1 MNALRAAVLQ
11 AASTTARLAPAWMR
25 AAAYKVPLL
34 SDGVRRVLTWA
45 APEGRAVVVV
55 AAGIAAGVR
64 LRLDL
69 KTEKYY
75 WLGTHEAAVQQA
87 LARETKPGMTVYD
100 VGAHLGFFALGLAR
114 LVGAGG
120 SVVTFDPLPEN
131 IRALRAN
138 LALNPN
144 LTSNV
149 QVVRAA
155 VANAS
160 GPVRLYG
167 GSDPSQARLAPLPAS
182 SEDSQEVA
190 SLTLDEYVFRL
201 GEPAPQL
208 VKLDVE
214 GAEGMALQGAQQLLR
229 EIKPVWILEV
239 HGAAAAQ
246 AVWEELRRADYKLL
260 SLDRGREF
268 QAPEEFTHSH
278 LLAAPRE
285 PEQWPRDGLQ
295 GPGVFRP
302 NESEGSQR
310 RGFVVG
316 QREDFFHTDHF

>member
-1 MNALRAAVLQ
+1 MNDLQAVVLQ
-11 AASTTARLAPAWMR
+11 AAGTTARLVPAWMR
-25 AAAYKVPLL
+25 AAAYKIPLL
-34 SDGVRRVLTWA
+34 SGGVRRVLTWA

-75 WLGTHEAAVQQA
+75 WLGMHELAVQQA

-100 VGAHLGFFALGLAR
+100 VGAHLGFFTLGLAR

-120 SVVTFDPLPEN
+120 RVVAFDPLPEN

-149 QVVRAA
+149 QGVQAA
-155 VANAS
+155 VANVS
-160 GPVRLYG
+160 GQLRLHR
-167 GSDPSQARLAPLPAS
+167 GSDPSRARLAPPPAS
-182 SEDSQEVA
+182 SEDCHKVA
-190 SLTLDEYVFRL
+190 SLTLDEFIFHL

-214 GAEGMALQGAQQLLR
+214 GAEGMALQGAPRVLR
-229 EIKPVWILEV
+229 EIKPLWILEV

-260 SLDRGREF
+260 SLNRAREF
-268 QAPEEFTHSH
+268 QAPEEFARSH
-278 LLAAPRE
+278 LLAVPR
-285 PEQWPRDGLQ
+285 
-295 GPGVFRP
+295 
-302 NESEGSQR
+302 
-310 RGFVVG
+310 
-316 QREDFFHTDHF
+316 

>member
-11 AASTTARLAPAWMR
+11 AAGTTARLAPAWMR
-25 AAAYKVPLL
+25 AAAYKVPHL

-45 APEGRAVVVV
+45 APGGRAVVVV

-100 VGAHLGFFALGLAR
+100 VGAHLGFFTLGLAR

-120 SVVTFDPLPEN
+120 RVVAFDPLPEN
-131 IRALRAN
+131 TRALRAN
-138 LALNPN
+138 LALNPS

-149 QVVRAA
+149 QVVQAA
-155 VANAS
+155 VANVS
-160 GPVRLYG
+160 GQLRFYG
-167 GSDPSQARLAPLPAS
+167 GSDPSRARLAPPPAS
-182 SEDSQEVA
+182 SEDGQEVA
-190 SLTLDEYVFRL
+190 SLTLDEFVFHF

-214 GAEGMALQGAQQLLR
+214 GAEGMALQGARRVLR

-260 SLDRGREF
+260 SLNRAREF
-268 QAPEEFTHSH
+268 QAPEEFTRSH
-278 LLAAPRE
+278 LLAVPR
-285 PEQWPRDGLQ
+285 
-295 GPGVFRP
+295 
-302 NESEGSQR
+302 
-310 RGFVVG
+310 
-316 QREDFFHTDHF
+316 

>member
-1 MNALRAAVLQ
+1 MQ
-11 AASTTARLAPAWMR
+11 AAGTTARLAPAWMR

-75 WLGTHEAAVQQA
+75 WLGTHEVAVQQA
-87 LARETKPGMTVYD
+87 LARKTKPGMTVYD
-100 VGAHLGFFALGLAR
+100 VGAHLGFFTLGLAR

-120 SVVTFDPLPEN
+120 RVVAFDPLPEN
-131 IRALRAN
+131 IRVLRAN
-138 LALNPN
+138 LALN
-144 LTSNV
+144 LEQAGNV
-149 QVVRAA
+149 QVVQAA

-167 GSDPSQARLAPLPAS
+167 GSDPSQARLASPPAG
-182 SEDSQEVA
+182 SEVSQGVA
-190 SLTLDEYVFRL
+190 SLTLDEFVFLR
-201 GEPAPQL
+201 GAPAPQL

-214 GAEGMALQGAQQLLR
+214 GAEGMALEGAQRLLR
-229 EIKPVWILEV
+229 EIQPVWILEV

-246 AVWEELRRADYKLL
+246 AVWEELRRAGYKLL
-260 SLDRGREF
+260 LLNLAREF

-278 LLAAPRE
+278 LLAVP
-285 PEQWPRDGLQ
+285 Q
-295 GPGVFRP
+295 
-302 NESEGSQR
+302 
-310 RGFVVG
+310 
-316 QREDFFHTDHF
+316 

>member
-1 MNALRAAVLQ
+1 
-11 AASTTARLAPAWMR
+11 MR
-25 AAAYKVPLL
+25 AVAYNVPLL

-55 AAGIAAGVR
+55 AAGIAAGTR

-100 VGAHLGFFALGLAR
+100 VGAHLGFFTLGLAR

-120 SVVTFDPLPEN
+120 RVVAFDPLPEN

-138 LALNPN
+138 LELN
-144 LTSNV
+144 LEQAGNV
-149 QVVRAA
+149 QVVQAA
-155 VANAS
+155 VANVS
-160 GPVRLYG
+160 GRVRLYR
-167 GSDPSQARLAPLPAS
+167 GSDPSQARLAPSRVAPG
-182 SEDSQEVA
+182 DSLEVA
-190 SLTLDEYVFRL
+190 SLTLDEFVFHR
-201 GEPAPQL
+201 GVPAPQL

-214 GAEGMALQGAQQLLR
+214 GAEGMALQGARRLLR

-260 SLDRGREF
+260 SLNRAREF

-278 LLAAPRE
+278 LLAVPR
-285 PEQWPRDGLQ
+285 
-295 GPGVFRP
+295 
-302 NESEGSQR
+302 
-310 RGFVVG
+310 
-316 QREDFFHTDHF
+316 

>member
-11 AASTTARLAPAWMR
+11 AAGTTAHLAPAWMR

-55 AAGIAAGVR
+55 AAGIAADVR

-75 WLGTHEAAVQQA
+75 WLGTHEVAVQQA

-114 LVGAGG
+114 LVGRAGR
-120 SVVTFDPLPEN
+120 VVAFDPLPEN
-131 IRALRAN
+131 IRVLRAN

-149 QVVRAA
+149 QGVQAA
-155 VANAS
+155 VANVS
-160 GPVRLYG
+160 GQLRLYG
-167 GSDPSQARLAPLPAS
+167 GSDPSRARLAPPPAS
-182 SEDSQEVA
+182 SEDGQEVA
-190 SLTLDEYVFRL
+190 SLTLDEFVFHL

-214 GAEGMALQGAQQLLR
+214 GAEGMVLQGARRVLR
-229 EIKPVWILEV
+229 EIKPGWILEV
-239 HGAAAAQ
+239 HGAEAAQ
-246 AVWEELRRADYKLL
+246 AVWEELRHADYKLL
-260 SLDRGREF
+260 SLNRAREF
-268 QAPEEFTHSH
+268 QAPEEFTSSH
-278 LLAAPRE
+278 LLAVPR
-285 PEQWPRDGLQ
+285 
-295 GPGVFRP
+295 
-302 NESEGSQR
+302 
-310 RGFVVG
+310 
-316 QREDFFHTDHF
+316 

>member
-11 AASTTARLAPAWMR
+11 AAGATARLVPAWMR

-55 AAGIAAGVR
+55 AAGIAAGVH

-100 VGAHLGFFALGLAR
+100 VGAHLGFFTLGLAR

-120 SVVTFDPLPEN
+120 RVAAFDPLPEN

-138 LALNPN
+138 LALN
-144 LTSNV
+144 LEQAGNV
-149 QVVRAA
+149 QVVQAA
-155 VANAS
+155 VANVS
-160 GPVRLYG
+160 GRVRLYG
-167 GSDPSQARLAPLPAS
+167 GSDPSRARLAPPPAS
-182 SEDSQEVA
+182 SEGSQEVA
-190 SLTLDEYVFRL
+190 SLTLDEFVFHR
-201 GEPAPQL
+201 GAPAPQL

-214 GAEGMALQGAQQLLR
+214 GAEGMVLQGARRLLR
-229 EIKPVWILEV
+229 EIKPLWILEV
-239 HGAAAAQ
+239 HGAEAAQ
-246 AVWEELRRADYKLL
+246 AVWEELRCADYKLL
-260 SLDRGREF
+260 SLNRAREF

-278 LLAAPRE
+278 LLAAHR
-285 PEQWPRDGLQ
+285 
-295 GPGVFRP
+295 
-302 NESEGSQR
+302 
-310 RGFVVG
+310 
-316 QREDFFHTDHF
+316 

>member
-11 AASTTARLAPAWMR
+11 AAGTTARLAPAWMR

-55 AAGIAAGVR
+55 ATGIAAGVR

-69 KTEKYY
+69 RTEKYY
-75 WLGTHEAAVQQA
+75 WLGTHEVAVQQA
-87 LARETKPGMTVYD
+87 LARATKPGMTVYD

-120 SVVTFDPLPEN
+120 RVVAFDPLPEN
-131 IRALRAN
+131 IRALREN

-144 LTSNV
+144 RTSNV
-149 QVVRAA
+149 QVVQAA
-155 VANAS
+155 VANVS
-160 GPVRLYG
+160 GQLRLYG
-167 GSDPSQARLAPLPAS
+167 GSDPSRARLAPPTAS

-190 SLTLDEYVFRL
+190 SLMLDEFVFLR
-201 GEPAPQL
+201 GAPAPQL

-214 GAEGMALQGAQQLLR
+214 GAEGMTLQGSRRLLR
-229 EIKPVWILEV
+229 EIKPVWILEM

-260 SLDRGREF
+260 SLNRAREF
-268 QAPEEFTHSH
+268 QAPEEFTRSH
-278 LLAAPRE
+278 LLAVPR
-285 PEQWPRDGLQ
+285 
-295 GPGVFRP
+295 
-302 NESEGSQR
+302 
-310 RGFVVG
+310 
-316 QREDFFHTDHF
+316 